1 MKKKLCLF
9 MCLVIIVTAFASVAF
24 ARKESCSYCGADM
37 KCYDKSS
44 EYYIRSYLVRC
55 GKNPNKQDTAT
66 VLGID
71 SFYRCSN
78 PACGIESFTDTKT
91 RTVYSCSH

>member
-9 MCLVIIVTAFASVAF
+9 LCLVIIVTVFASVAF

-37 KCYDKSS
+37 KCYDKSN
-44 EYYIRSYLVRC
+44 EYLVKIITRQC
-55 GKNPNKQDTAT
+55 KISPNMDRGF
-66 VLGID
+66 VWGID

-91 RTVYSCSH
+91 RTEWHCDH